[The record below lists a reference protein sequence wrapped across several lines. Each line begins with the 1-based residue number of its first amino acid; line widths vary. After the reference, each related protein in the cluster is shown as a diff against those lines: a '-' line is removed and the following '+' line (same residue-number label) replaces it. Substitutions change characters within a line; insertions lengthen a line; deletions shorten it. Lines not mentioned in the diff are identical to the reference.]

1 MAITESFNENVTLG
15 SSLLNDSGVEEL
27 HNEVEVE
34 VDSSV
39 LHLIVLVN
47 HADLMESSR
56 KLTLSAVLKEA
67 LTKGG
72 VGADMLSDQLMNRK
86 VEHVI
91 FDSEVSARHVNG

>member
-1 MAITESFNENVTLG
+1 LH
-15 SSLLNDSGVEEL
+15 DRGVKEL

-47 HADLMESSR
+47 HTDLMERFR
-56 KLTLSAVLKEA
+56 KLTLCAVLKEA

-72 VGADMLSDQLMNRK
+72 VVADMLSDQLVDRK

-91 FDSEVSARHVNG
+91 FDCEVSA